1 MGRVIKR
8 ITRPIKKV
16 VNTVVKVGKKI
27 INTAGNVV
35 QKAISWITPS
45 FPSFPDSAFGDTPID
60 SYEQGLLINKRSN
73 DAGIPVIYGE
83 RMVGGTQ
90 IFLQTSGS
98 DNSYLYMALVL
109 GEGEINSVEQIF
121 IDDKLVTWSGAL
133 THGTERLNNTSDNN
147 FTFKNRVGQFPLVKV
162 QCFMGKD
169 NQVASSILS
178 EASGW
183 GSNHRLR
190 GVAYL
195 AFRFE
200 FKQDKFNAIPNIKA
214 KVKGKK
220 IVTIASDLS
229 EQTASFSSNPA
240 FCILDY
246 LRNDR
251 YGKGLATSD
260 IDLQS
265 FRDAS
270 VVCDTQVTPFSG
282 ASTINLFDTNYVLDT
297 RRKVIDNLRQLIK
310 GCRGYLPYTQGKYK
324 LIIETTGSAS
334 ITLTEDNIIG
344 GYVLSSPSKNTKF
357 NRVIVSY
364 VNNARN
370 FQVDQAQ
377 FPPVN
382 DSSLP
387 SADQHANMKTA
398 DGGILL
404 EHRLDFPTLTST
416 YQAEEMAEIILRR
429 SREALSLKI
438 NCDFTAYDLAIGDI
452 VAITYSSLGFS
463 SKNFRVLSISFN
475 EDYTIGLTLVEHQNS
490 HYTFASKT
498 QVSSTPTTTLP
509 NPFTTIDLSEVTN
522 FMTLSDSLVEYSD
535 GVVIAKLTIDLLL
548 LDQSQGFAGD
558 GSPLPPPD
566 NFFDYFEVEFSEDGV
581 NFTTVG
587 TGRQSRFEI
596 LNVKDGTTYTV
607 RVRYVNTT
615 GTRSDDI
622 TATHKVVGL
631 SAPPSNVQ
639 NFSINVVG
647 DQAVLA
653 WDAVSDLD
661 LAYYV
666 IKHNPN
672 TTGATF
678 INSKN
683 VINKIARP
691 ATTATVTYQKGTY
704 LIKAEDK
711 FGNQSILETL
721 IVSDIEPSQFTTE
734 TTINEHTSFS
744 GTKSNVEIVTK
755 DSVNHIGLTATGTLG
770 NPSSSVPSTGT
781 YNFSNTITLPA
792 IFNAKFESNVQ
803 QIVEDV
809 AQFVDTGRPNSST
822 LVDSGT
828 PDPWD
833 GKTVQNSN
841 TILQISKSDD
851 NVTFSTFQNFT
862 TGQFRGRYFKFRVLF
877 TSADQDSRT
886 LVNNL
891 SVTASLRELVQSGAD
906 IVSGTG
912 GKAVTYTNTFR
923 LNPSITV
930 SGQNMA
936 TGDFFTITNKSTT
949 GFTIEFFNSSGKSIN
964 RTFDFTSRGI
974 G

>member
-1 MGRVIKR
+1 MGRIIKR
-8 ITRPIKKV
+8 IIKPVTRVVKKV
-16 VNTVVKVGKKI
+16 VK
-27 INTAGNVV
+27 TAVNVV
-35 QKAISWITPS
+35 QSAVSWLTPS
-45 FPSFPDSAFGDTPID
+45 FPSFPDSSFGDTPID
-60 SYEQGLLINKRSN
+60 SYEQGILLNKRSN

-83 RMVGGTQ
+83 RLAGGTQ

-98 DNSYLYMALVL
+98 SNFYLYMALVL

-121 IDDKLVTWSGAL
+121 IDDKLVTWSGSL
-133 THGTERLNNTSDNN
+133 THGTERLNATSDNN
-147 FTFKNRVGQFPLVKV
+147 FTFKNRAGQFPLVKV

-169 NQVASSILS
+169 DQVSSSLLS
-178 EASGW
+178 EVSGW

-195 AFRFE
+195 ALRFE
-200 FKQDKFNAIPNIKA
+200 FRQDKFSSIPSVKA
-214 KVKGKK
+214 KIKGKK
-220 IVTIASDLS
+220 IVTLN
-229 EQTASFSSNPA
+229 SSLVESSPTYSTNPA

-246 LRNDR
+246 LRNER

-344 GYVLSSPSKNTKF
+344 GYVLSSPNKNTKF

-364 VNNARN
+364 VNSARS

-377 FPPVN
+377 FPPID
-382 DSSLP
+382 DSSLS

-404 EHRLDFPTLTST
+404 EHRADFPTLTST

-429 SREALSLKI
+429 SRESLLLKL

-452 VAITYSSLGFS
+452 VGITYSSLGFS
-463 SKNFRVLSISFN
+463 GKDFRVLSITFN
-475 EDYTIGLTLVEHQNS
+475 EDFTIGLTLVEHQNS

-522 FMTLSDSLVEYSD
+522 FMTLSDSIVEYND
-535 GVVIAKLTIDLLL
+535 GIVIAKLTIDLLL

-587 TGRQSRFEI
+587 TGRQSRFEV

-622 TATHKVVGL
+622 TATHTVVGL
-631 SAPPSNVQ
+631 SAPPSNVE

-647 DQAVLA
+647 DQAILTFDPVP
-653 WDAVSDLD
+653 DLD
-661 LAYYV
+661 LSHYV

-678 INSKN
+678 INSKT
-683 VINKIARP
+683 IISKIARP
-691 ATTATVTYQKGTY
+691 ATTATVAYQKGTY

-734 TTINEHTSFS
+734 TTINEHTGFT
-744 GTKSNVEIVTK
+744 GTKSSVEIVAK

-781 YNFSNTITLPA
+781 YDFANTITLPA
-792 IFNAKFESNVQ
+792 IFNAKFDSNVQ
-803 QIVEDV
+803 QTVENV
-809 AQFVDTGRPNSST
+809 AEFIDTGRPNSST
-822 LVDSGT
+822 NIDSGS
-828 PDPWD
+828 PDPFD

-851 NVTFSTFQNFT
+851 NVTFSSFQNFT
-862 TGQFRGRYFKFRVLF
+862 TGQFRGRFFKFRVLF
-877 TSADQDSRT
+877 TSSDQDSRT
-886 LVNNL
+886 LVNTL
-891 SVTASLRELVQSGAD
+891 SVTASLRELVESGSD
-906 IVSGTG
+906 IASGTG

-923 LNPSITV
+923 FNPSITV

-949 GFTIEFFNSSGKSIN
+949 GFTIEFFNSSGTSIN

>member
-1 MGRVIKR
+1 MGRIIKR
-8 ITRPIKKV
+8 IIKPVTRVVKKV
-16 VNTVVKVGKKI
+16 VK
-27 INTAGNVV
+27 TAVNVV
-35 QKAISWITPS
+35 QSAVSWLTPS
-45 FPSFPDSAFGDTPID
+45 FPSFPDSSFGDTPID
-60 SYEQGLLINKRSN
+60 SYEQGILLNKRSN

-83 RMVGGTQ
+83 RLAGGTQ

-98 DNSYLYMALVL
+98 SNFYLYMALVL

-121 IDDKLVTWSGAL
+121 IDDKLVTWSGSL
-133 THGTERLNNTSDNN
+133 THGTERLNATSDNN
-147 FTFKNRVGQFPLVKV
+147 FTFKNRAGQFPLVKV

-169 NQVASSILS
+169 DQVSSSLLS
-178 EASGW
+178 EVSGW

-195 AFRFE
+195 ALRFE
-200 FKQDKFNAIPNIKA
+200 FRQDKFSSIPSVKA
-214 KVKGKK
+214 KIKGKK
-220 IVTIASDLS
+220 IVTLN
-229 EQTASFSSNPA
+229 SSLVESSPTYSTNPA

-246 LRNDR
+246 LRNER

-344 GYVLSSPSKNTKF
+344 GYVLSSPNKNTKF

-364 VNNARN
+364 VNSARS

-377 FPPVN
+377 FPPID
-382 DSSLP
+382 DSSLS

-398 DGGILL
+398 DGNILL
-404 EHRLDFPTLTST
+404 EHRTDFPTLTST

-429 SREALSLKI
+429 SRESLLLKL

-452 VAITYSSLGFS
+452 VGITYSSLGFS
-463 SKNFRVLSISFN
+463 GKDFRVLSITFN
-475 EDYTIGLTLVEHQNS
+475 EDFTIGLTLVEHQNS

-522 FMTLSDSLVEYSD
+522 FMTLSDSIVEYND
-535 GVVIAKLTIDLLL
+535 GIVIAKLTIDLLL

-587 TGRQSRFEI
+587 TGRQSRFEV

-622 TATHKVVGL
+622 TATHTVVGL
-631 SAPPSNVQ
+631 SAPPSNVE

-647 DQAVLA
+647 DQAILTFDPVP
-653 WDAVSDLD
+653 DLD
-661 LAYYV
+661 LSHYV

-678 INSKN
+678 INSKT
-683 VINKIARP
+683 IISKIARP
-691 ATTATVTYQKGTY
+691 ATTATVAYQKGTY

-734 TTINEHTSFS
+734 TTINEHTGFT
-744 GTKSNVEIVTK
+744 GTKSSVEIVAK

-781 YNFSNTITLPA
+781 YDFANTITLPA
-792 IFNAKFESNVQ
+792 IFNAKFDSNVQ
-803 QIVEDV
+803 QTVENV
-809 AQFVDTGRPNSST
+809 AEFIDTGRPNSST
-822 LVDSGT
+822 NIDSGS
-828 PDPWD
+828 PDPFD

-851 NVTFSTFQNFT
+851 NVTFSSFQNFT
-862 TGQFRGRYFKFRVLF
+862 TGQFRGRFFKFRVLF
-877 TSADQDSRT
+877 TSSDQDSRT
-886 LVNNL
+886 LVNTL
-891 SVTASLRELVQSGAD
+891 SVTASLRELVESGSD
-906 IVSGTG
+906 IASGTG

-923 LNPSITV
+923 FNPSITV

-949 GFTIEFFNSSGKSIN
+949 GFTIEFFNSSGTSIN